1 MMNLNVS
8 CLVLMMR
15 IRIVFTNR
23 RAKLTIHVPK
33 DSNMY
38 LTDNVAESEV
48 ILNRDSKFKIY
59 GAKLEGDTFNIFME
73 LIK

>member
-1 MMNLNVS
+1 
-8 CLVLMMR
+8 
-15 IRIVFTNR
+15 
-23 RAKLTIHVPK
+23 
-33 DSNMY
+33 MY